1 MSPQRRQGG
10 SPPRPW
16 WALRRQPRQ
25 DDWTDFEA
33 IYEPGL
39 AVVVVGCQSIRVFPL
54 QDGCYSLLIHAST
67 RGHFVDIARIQGG
80 ELLFLTPFDIPN
92 RRVKPYACGLPL
104 VTSDSQRRFA

>member
-1 MSPQRRQGG
+1 MRGLCQHLLGN
-10 SPPRPW
+10 
-16 WALRRQPRQ
+16 
-25 DDWTDFEA
+25 A
-33 IYEPGL
+33 IRLLLGKLKLGRNVSRWHLENSVDTP
-39 AVVVVGCQSIRVFPL
+39 VVVVGYQSIRMFPL

-80 ELLFLTPFDIPN
+80 ELLCLTPFDIPN

>member
-1 MSPQRRQGG
+1 MQKLKYPFSED
-10 SPPRPW
+10 S
-16 WALRRQPRQ
+16 
-25 DDWTDFEA
+25 
-33 IYEPGL
+33 GL
-39 AVVVVGCQSIRVFPL
+39 IKLGRNVSRWHLENSVDTAAVVVGCQSTRVFPL
-54 QDGCYSLLIHAST
+54 QDGCYLLLIHAST